1 MMWCDKSSKNP
12 LINIKGFFCGV
23 NKKLVMTKKSIVFID
38 KRLYNCLY
46 QDAVG
51 DLLE

>member
-1 MMWCDKSSKNP
+1 
-12 LINIKGFFCGV
+12 
-23 NKKLVMTKKSIVFID
+23 MTKKSIVFID

-51 DLLE
+51 DFENLKVNYNVRLIQFR